1 MAYGQ
6 IRRYAPTLEK
16 YNRAIES
23 IRFRF
28 ELCILLVVSF
38 LLSHIMT
45 LMTTSDTY
53 DDINAT
59 RSQDDGSYNYRYI
72 LQAEFLNFHLGI
84 RVAMGLF
91 TLSLLVGSRFVG
103 YFSIGKF

>member
-1 MAYGQ
+1 MIFWYDNDDDIDDKNDNIG
-6 IRRYAPTLEK
+6 Y
-16 YNRAIES
+16 
-23 IRFRF
+23 
-28 ELCILLVVSF
+28 
-38 LLSHIMT
+38 
-45 LMTTSDTY
+45 TY